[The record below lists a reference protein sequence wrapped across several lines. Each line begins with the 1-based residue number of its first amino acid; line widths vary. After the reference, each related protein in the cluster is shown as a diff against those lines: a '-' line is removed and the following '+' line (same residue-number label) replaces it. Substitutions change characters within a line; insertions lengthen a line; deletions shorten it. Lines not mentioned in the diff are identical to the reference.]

1 MADEL
6 ELRAKLRLTDES
18 GDALKRAKGDLNET
32 SHAAE
37 DAQQHMGMLE
47 HTLSNFAA
55 IEIGELVHGVREL
68 ASEFLHAAD
77 QGAAADQAVAALVA
91 TAQGRGWADAHQ
103 DAEKLG
109 DELDEIAISA
119 HQAGPAVAEAFQTM
133 LEISGATEEGVE
145 SATDQVQRL
154 SQVATMLGKD
164 VGSISKEFSMMEE
177 GVVRTKGQL
186 FHVLNA
192 SGIFG
197 DNVKKAGAAWAQL
210 TEEERLKRLNYA
222 LEQMSSQAAEATP
235 TFAQLRTSVS
245 DIFEVMSE
253 KLGEPFLHA
262 LVPEMSKFSEELR
275 AGLPAIEEFGKEMS
289 VDVAKW
295 VHEAAEAVQEG
306 FDYLHTHGKEIHDT
320 IVSAVETVKSVV
332 EFVLDHKEALALA
345 FGAKAGI
352 GLAGGLLKTGS
363 ESGLGKAAV
372 GAGQAIFAAG
382 SAGGGIAGAGGA
394 VAGATALG
402 AVGAAAGAW
411 LLAGE
416 QLGKLFNETANDTR
430 QTFDAVHAGMR
441 DMASENTEWTDVET
455 SAFERMRANLLES
468 AQYLGEDVGA
478 AAAFS
483 DALERSHKA
492 HVANMKVAEDLASM
506 SRSFETIALANQF
519 AFEDAKTAGEQAAAE
534 KEQAAFDTGTGAT
547 IVDQFSSVFE
557 ALMASHDQ
565 GAQQYVAHLLG
576 SSKNLFASFLQSAHM
591 SDEGFAA
598 LAQALEAGGDQF
610 ADQAKAIRDLIGNKE
625 HQKMNV
631 HFSMPGAK
639 VEIKQD
645 FRDQD
650 PDNVAIVLK
659 RDLVNAAVNRI
670 GSGFSMPFGA

>member
-1 MADEL
+1 MAEDL
-6 ELRAKLRLTDES
+6 ELRAKLRITDES
-18 GDALKRAKGDLNET
+18 GDAVRRLKGDLNET
-32 SHAAE
+32 GHAADE
-37 DAQQHMGMLE
+37 AQQHMGVLE

-77 QGAAADQAVAALVA
+77 QGAAADQAVAALIA
-91 TAQGRGWADAHQ
+91 TAQGRGWADAHV

-133 LEISGATEEGVE
+133 LEITGATEGGVE
-145 SATDQVQRL
+145 RASDQVKQL
-154 SQVATMLGKD
+154 SQIATMLGKN
-164 VGSISKEFSMMEE
+164 VGDISKEFSMMEE
-177 GVVRTKGQL
+177 GVIRTKGQL
-186 FHVLNA
+186 FHVLGA

-197 DNVKKAGAAWAQL
+197 DNTKKAAAGWAQL
-210 TEEERLKRLNYA
+210 TEEERLNRLNYA
-222 LEQMSSQAAEATP
+222 LEQMSSKAADATP
-235 TFAQLRTSVS
+235 TFAQLRTSVAG
-245 DIFEVMSE
+245 IFEVMSE

-320 IVSAVETVKSVV
+320 IVSAVETAKSVV
-332 EFVLDHKEALALA
+332 EFIIAHKEAIALA

-352 GLAGGLLKTGS
+352 GIAGGLLKTGS
-363 ESGLGKAAV
+363 ESGIGKAAI
-372 GAGQAIFAAG
+372 GAGQAVFAAG
-382 SAGGGIAGAGGA
+382 AAGGGIAGAGGA

-402 AVGAAAGAW
+402 AVGAALGAW
-411 LLAGE
+411 VLAGE
-416 QLGKLFNETANDTR
+416 QLGKLFSESAADTR
-430 QTFDAVHAGMR
+430 QTFDAVRQGMQS
-441 DMASENTEWTDVET
+441 MASENTEWSDVEV

-478 AAAFS
+478 AAQFA
-483 DALERSHKA
+483 DAMERSHKA
-492 HVANMKVAEDLASM
+492 HVANMKVAADLQSM
-506 SRSFETIALANQF
+506 AGSFEVLAMSAQF
-519 AFEDAKTAGEQAAAE
+519 AIEDAKNAAEMAAAE
-534 KEQAAFDTGTGAT
+534 KDQATFEGGTGQM
-547 IVDQFSSVFE
+547 IVDQFSSGFE
-557 ALMASHDQ
+557 ALMAAHDT

-576 SSKNLFASFLQSAHM
+576 SSKNLFASFLTSAHM

-598 LAQALEAGGDQF
+598 LANALEAGGEQF

-639 VEIKQD
+639 IDIKQD

-650 PDNVAIVLK
+650 PDNIAIVLK